1 MDKKKRFLLLP
12 HVLFPAGWEEGI
24 PTDEGKDKEYFHSG
38 LGQKTGGGIRFKRM
52 HHRHRTTFRS
62 AGVSVSDSENRI

>member
-1 MDKKKRFLLLP
+1 MDKKRDSYYY
-12 HVLFPAGWEEGI
+12 HMLFPAGWEEGI

-52 HHRHRTTFRS
+52 HHRHRTTVRS